1 LLLNCR
7 DVAERI
13 MGLRE
18 HIAQE
23 MQEELAAI
31 HAANSEVNRR
41 CAEPLVLGAFTVV
54 ATSAVPYYAW

>member
-1 LLLNCR
+1 MRYCSMLSRLSNCQLRLCIFDR

-23 MQEELAAI
+23 ILEELSGMTK
-31 HAANSEVNRR
+31 ANVDVRR
-41 CAEPLVLGAFTVV
+41 R
-54 ATSAVPYYAW
+54 

>member
-1 LLLNCR
+1 
-7 DVAERI
+7 

-23 MQEELAAI
+23 MQEELEAI

-41 CAEPLVLGAFTVV
+41 CTEPLALDPSLLLPPAL
-54 ATSAVPYYAW
+54 YQLCMLMI